1 MFCKLAKKRK
11 QLEED
16 IERLRIT
23 KRIVTKTT
31 GCDFCVLEYYKRERR
46 FEDIQKSDYHVSLL
60 TKTLDVCMGHM
71 IDLKDSIE
79 STLADDKDNPKGAMS
94 YDDI

>member
-1 MFCKLAKKRK
+1 MFHKLIRTKK

-31 GCDFCVLEYYKRERR
+31 GCDFCVLEYYKRERK

-60 TKTLDVCMGHM
+60 TKTLDVCRGHM
-71 IDLKDSIE
+71 EDLKDSIE
-79 STLADDKDNPKGAMS
+79 NALENDADNPKGSMT
-94 YDDI
+94 YKDV